1 MARIVWDAIG
11 TRFYENG
18 VDHGVLYLV
27 DANGAYSNGVA
38 WNGLTSVSES
48 PSGADANKLWADNM
62 NYLTLYGIEEFG
74 ASIEAYTYP
83 DEFAECDG
91 SRELIPGVS
100 IGQQTRKG
108 FGLCYRTKVGNDTA
122 GNDLAFKLHLIYG
135 CRASPSDRSY
145 ETIND
150 SPDAITF
157 SWEITTTPVQVT
169 IGTGANAVTYQ
180 PTASLIIDSRDF
192 SQSPQKA
199 KLEALMDELYGTN
212 PATGTTGGK
221 SPRLPLPNEVV
232 SILSAA

>member
-192 SQSPQKA
+192 SQAQQKT